1 MVFSEG
7 LGAFVSHMVFFGVI
21 RLIGKD
27 VALDF
32 FPERELV
39 VLR

>member
-1 MVFSEG
+1 MGFSG
-7 LGAFVSHMVFFGVI
+7 VSGRFCFAYGRFGVV